1 VCQGSIREE
10 RDGEEMPLKPKRPCA
25 YPGCPSL
32 SHGYYCLDHERKVEM
47 EYNKKR
53 GSASKQAYGVQW
65 RRARKRYLAEHPLC
79 VMCLKEEKVVPA
91 TVVDHVIAH
100 KGDMGLFWDKNNW
113 QALCKRCH
121 DTKTAKVDGRWK
133 RRVDD
138 YDKNIRK

>member
-1 VCQGSIREE
+1 
-10 RDGEEMPLKPKRPCA
+10 MPLKPKRPCA

-32 SHGYYCLDHERKVEM
+32 SHGYYCLEHERKVEM

-53 GSASKQAYGVQW
+53 GSASKQGYGVQW
-65 RRARKRYLAEHPLC
+65 RRARKRYLAEYHLC
-79 VMCLKEEKVVPA
+79 VMCLKEDKVVPA

-113 QALCKRCH
+113 QALCKHCH

-133 RRVDD
+133 RRVND
-138 YDKNIRK
+138 YGER